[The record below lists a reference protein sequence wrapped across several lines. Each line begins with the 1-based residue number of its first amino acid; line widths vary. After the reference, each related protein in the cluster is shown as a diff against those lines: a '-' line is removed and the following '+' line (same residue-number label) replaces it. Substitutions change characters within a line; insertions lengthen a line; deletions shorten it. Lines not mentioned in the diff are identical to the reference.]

1 MESIRL
7 VVNCNFLHTVLIVF
21 DVCFGRPNMLSRVIS
36 KGSFKSFVQRLFQ
49 ELFSKIFSRV
59 IFKSYFPRFPKEL
72 FRELF
77 EQVHLN
83 VLAQVLL
90 QLVEITMSMLHG
102 WRSRI
107 CCADWCCGSK
117 NCVKGCE
124 EFDMRSNKETRSQ
137 FSC

>member
-1 MESIRL
+1 MHVLVDQTCFPESFPK
-7 VVNCNFLHTVLIVF
+7 V
-21 DVCFGRPNMLSRVIS
+21 LSRVLFKGYS
-36 KGSFKSFVQRLFQ
+36 KSYSQKV
-49 ELFSKIFSRV
+49 FSRV
-59 IFKSYFPRFPKEL
+59 IFKSYFPRFPKKL
-72 FRELF
+72 FQELF

-102 WRSRI
+102 CRSRI
-107 CCADWCCGSK
+107 CCADWCSGSK

-137 FSC
+137 LSC